1 MKGVKLTPSHRIYGL
16 GAILLVSLL
25 ICSRNFTRMGD
36 PSFLVPLAVASIA
49 YLLVTS
55 EFFSTPRFP
64 RRVIVAGL
72 ELVGSSFHVNQNC
85 IRPGFSRAD
94 YQSELPRAIAL
105 LFGPRC

>member
-36 PSFLVPLAVASIA
+36 RSFLVPLAVASIA
-49 YLLVTS
+49 YLLAIS

-64 RRVIVAGL
+64 RRVIVDEEIPLIKGSAEL
-72 ELVGSSFHVNQNC
+72 ET
-85 IRPGFSRAD
+85 A
-94 YQSELPRAIAL
+94 AAAL
-105 LFGPRC
+105 